1 LRTSAGV
8 ILFGFASTALLFS
21 GIFLAFPSSVGAFWP
36 FVSTQAAGS
45 PTPLLH
51 DPSMDLM
58 QAPMSTEVDDLVS
71 TADFTTQD
79 GTALIPDATG
89 NGIIASSTDIDTAAA
104 PTDDVLTTPSSGT
117 ISQYTVQAGDSISG
131 IAQKFGV
138 SVDTILWANDIT
150 DPSTIKEGT
159 VLVILP
165 VSGIQ
170 HTVRAGETL
179 SSIAEKFGADA
190 SDIAQFNGIPADGTL
205 TAGSTIIIPGGELPS
220 SDTSDT
226 SSSNSSESKSSSKK
240 TKSGDISSTAKDSS
254 SSEKSSDKTS
264 SGSSSDSGKMN
275 YSDESGNPYRGGG
288 GAPLP
293 GFFVN
298 PLPGALLTQGLHG
311 LDAVDLG
318 APSGTPIHA
327 AAKGTVILA
336 RTGGWNGGYGN
347 YVILDNGSGVETLY
361 AHMSEVKAQMGETV
375 SAGDVIGLVGM
386 TGDATGPHLHFEVRG
401 AQNPFSYCQEMTV
414 CADPS

>member
-1 LRTSAGV
+1 MVFMGV
-8 ILFGFASTALLFS
+8 TLS
-21 GIFLAFPSSVGAFWP
+21 FPSAAGAFWP
-36 FVSTQAAGS
+36 FSSTQAAGAPS
-45 PTPLLH
+45 PLLH
-51 DPSMDLM
+51 DPNINLL
-58 QAPMSTEVDDLVS
+58 QAPISTEVDDEFASDAV
-71 TADFTTQD
+71 FTTPD
-79 GTALIPDATG
+79 GTALIPDTTR
-89 NGIIASSTDIDTAAA
+89 NGILATSTDTDPSAASNQA
-104 PTDDVLTTPSSGT
+104 GDVLTTPSSGT
-117 ISQYTVQAGDSISG
+117 ISQYTVQEGDSISE

-138 SVDTILWANDIT
+138 TVNTILWANDIT

-170 HTVRAGETL
+170 HTVRSGETL

-190 SDIAQFNGIPADGTL
+190 KDIAQFNGLAAGAPLA
-205 TAGSTIIIPGGELPS
+205 AGSTIIIPGGELPS
-220 SDTSDT
+220 SSSDT
-226 SSSNSSESKSSSKK
+226 SASSKSSEK
-240 TKSGDISSTAKDSS
+240 T
-254 SSEKSSDKTS
+254 ELKSSNKDTTSSDDSAKSADSAAKTS
-264 SGSSSDSGKMN
+264 SNSGKMN

-288 GAPLP
+288 GAPLH

-298 PLPGALLTQGLHG
+298 PLPGAILTQGLHG

-347 YVILDNGSGVETLY
+347 YVIIDNGNGVETLY
-361 AHMSEVKAQMGETV
+361 AHMSSVKAETGETV
-375 SAGDVIGLVGM
+375 SAGDVIGYVGM

-401 AQNPFSYCQEMTV
+401 AQNPFSYCEEMTV